1 MGSSKVQL
9 SGNLVKISVLRI
21 GHRLVRDDRLTTH
34 VALVARA
41 FGSERVYMTDTA
53 DSLKQTVDDITKSWG
68 GNSDFNIELISNW
81 NTVVMNWKRDGKK
94 IVHLTMYGIPIDER
108 ISELRTEKNVLV
120 VIGAEKVP
128 REMYDLAH
136 YNIAIGNQ
144 PHSEVAA
151 LSVFLDRMFEGK
163 QFNKEFGDA
172 KLKIIPT
179 AKGKVVREMFSGSSR
194 KPEKRG
200 STI

>member
-1 MGSSKVQL
+1 MSEDSVR
-9 SGNLVKISVLRI
+9 ISVLRI

-41 FGSERVYMTDTA
+41 FGSEKVYMTEAA
-53 DSLKQTVDDITKSWG
+53 DSLKHTVDDITKSWG
-68 GNSDFNIELISNW
+68 GSSDFNIELISNW
-81 NTVVMNWKRDGKK
+81 NEVVMNWKREGKK

-108 ISELRTEKNVLV
+108 ISELRRETNILV

-128 REMYDLAH
+128 REIYDLAN
-136 YNIAIGNQ
+136 YNVAIGNQ

-151 LSVFLDRMFEGK
+151 LSIFLDRMFEGK
-163 QFNKEFGDA
+163 QFDKEFGDA

-179 AKGKVVREMFSGSSR
+179 AKGKIVREMTPVSY
-194 KPEKRG
+194 EK
-200 STI
+200 SNP

>member
-1 MGSSKVQL
+1 M
-9 SGNLVKISVLRI
+9 KISVLRI

-41 FGSERVYMTDTA
+41 FGSEKVYMTDAA

-81 NTVVMNWKRDGKK
+81 NKVVMNWKRDGKK

-108 ISELRTEKNVLV
+108 ISELRTEKNILV

-128 REMYDLAH
+128 REIYDLAN

-151 LSVFLDRMFEGK
+151 LSIFMDRMFEGK

-179 AKGKVVREMFSGSSR
+179 AKGKIVREMASDSSGRSD
-194 KPEKRG
+194 PQG